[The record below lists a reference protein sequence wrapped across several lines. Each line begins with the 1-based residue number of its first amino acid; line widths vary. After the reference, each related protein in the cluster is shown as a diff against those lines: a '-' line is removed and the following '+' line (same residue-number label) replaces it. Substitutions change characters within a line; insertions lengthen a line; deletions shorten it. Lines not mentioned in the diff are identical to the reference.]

1 MSNIIKE
8 GAQFSSEVSQ
18 KKRERRRGKNIDSS
32 EKKTQKIK
40 KKLMQKIEYVITV
53 IRLIGRGKTTRAL
66 ASC

>member
-18 KKRERRRGKNIDSS
+18 KSVREEKNRFQW
-32 EKKTQKIK
+32 KKTTKNK